1 MSAERGRR
9 RGAPPQRSGRGAAP
23 QRGER
28 RTRPPGRGRGGQTR
42 GSGPPNRSGAG
53 RGGPNQEQPARSQSR
68 PRGLGGDHVEGRQAV
83 RELLRAGTRKVHEVL
98 ISEDAHSAATLA
110 EIVDLA
116 GDRRVPLREVTRRK
130 LDEVALTAAPQG
142 VIAKAAAVQ
151 PVTLEE
157 LARPVGHTPPLIVAT
172 DGVTDPGNLGA
183 ILRTAE
189 VAGATGVVLT
199 SHRSANL
206 TPAAMKAAAGAVEYL
221 PIALVGGLP
230 AALAKLRD
238 AGLWAIGLDGHAPG
252 GLESLRVGDE
262 PLVLVLGAE
271 GRGLSALVERRCD
284 QVVSIP
290 VLGRIESLNVAA
302 AAAVAL
308 FDIARA
314 RKGSGDGSTASA
326 RNPA

>member
-1 MSAERGRR
+1 M
-9 RGAPPQRSGRGAAP
+9 
-23 QRGER
+23 
-28 RTRPPGRGRGGQTR
+28 
-42 GSGPPNRSGAG
+42 
-53 RGGPNQEQPARSQSR
+53 
-68 PRGLGGDHVEGRQAV
+68 

-116 GDRRVPLREVTRRK
+116 GDRRVPVREVTRRR
-130 LDEVALTAAPQG
+130 LDEAALTAAPQG
-142 VIAKAAAVQ
+142 VIAKASAVQ
-151 PVTLEE
+151 PVPLED
-157 LARPVGHTPPLIVAT
+157 LVRPARNTPPLLVAT

-206 TPAAMKAAAGAVEYL
+206 TPAAVKAAAGAIEYL

-238 AGLWAIGLDGHAPG
+238 AGLWAIGLDGHAPD

-308 FDIARA
+308 FDIARTRRRA
-314 RKGSGDGSTASA
+314 HTLGRA
-326 RNPA
+326 PE

>member
-1 MSAERGRR
+1 M
-9 RGAPPQRSGRGAAP
+9 
-23 QRGER
+23 
-28 RTRPPGRGRGGQTR
+28 
-42 GSGPPNRSGAG
+42 
-53 RGGPNQEQPARSQSR
+53 
-68 PRGLGGDHVEGRQAV
+68 
-83 RELLRAGTRKVHEVL
+83 RELLRAGKRRVHEVL
-98 ISEDAHSAATLA
+98 ICEDAHSAATLA

-130 LDEVALTAAPQG
+130 LDEAALTAAPQG

-151 PVTLEE
+151 PAPLEE
-157 LARPVGHTPPLIVAT
+157 LAKPKGNAPPLVVAT

-206 TPAAMKAAAGAVEYL
+206 TPAAVKAAAGAIEYL

-238 AGLWAIGLDGHAPG
+238 GGLWAIGLDGHAPD

-271 GRGLSALVERRCD
+271 GRGLSTLVERRCD

-314 RKGSGDGSTASA
+314 RGQQPG
-326 RNPA
+326 

>member
-1 MSAERGRR
+1 M
-9 RGAPPQRSGRGAAP
+9 Q
-23 QRGER
+23 
-28 RTRPPGRGRGGQTR
+28 
-42 GSGPPNRSGAG
+42 AG
-53 RGGPNQEQPARSQSR
+53 RPQGR
-68 PRGLGGDHVEGRQAV
+68 PKGLGGDHVEGRQAV
-83 RELLRAGTRKVHEVL
+83 RELLRAGKRKVHEVL

-116 GDRRVPLREVTRRK
+116 GDRRVPVREVTRRK
-130 LDEVALTAAPQG
+130 LDEAALTAAPQG

-151 PVTLEE
+151 PVPLEE
-157 LARPVGHTPPLIVAT
+157 LARPAGNTLPLVVAT

-189 VAGATGVVLT
+189 VAGATGIVLT

-206 TPAAMKAAAGAVEYL
+206 TPAAVKAAAGAIEYL

-238 AGLWAIGLDGHAPG
+238 AGLWAIGLDGYASD

-271 GRGLSALVERRCD
+271 GRGLSSLVERRCD
-284 QVVSIP
+284 QMVSIP

-314 RKGSGDGSTASA
+314 RT
-326 RNPA
+326 P

>member
-1 MSAERGRR
+1 M
-9 RGAPPQRSGRGAAP
+9 
-23 QRGER
+23 
-28 RTRPPGRGRGGQTR
+28 
-42 GSGPPNRSGAG
+42 
-53 RGGPNQEQPARSQSR
+53 
-68 PRGLGGDHVEGRQAV
+68 

-116 GDRRVPLREVTRRK
+116 GDRRVPVREVTRRR
-130 LDEVALTAAPQG
+130 LDEAALTAAPQG
-142 VIAKAAAVQ
+142 VIAKASAVQ
-151 PVTLEE
+151 PVPLED
-157 LARPVGHTPPLIVAT
+157 LVRPARNTPPLLVAT

-206 TPAAMKAAAGAVEYL
+206 TPAAVKAAAGAIEYL

-238 AGLWAIGLDGHAPG
+238 AGLWAIGLDGHAPD
-252 GLESLRVGDE
+252 GLESLRVADE

-308 FDIARA
+308 FDIARTRRRA
-314 RKGSGDGSTASA
+314 HTLKSV
-326 RNPA
+326 PE